1 MIAYPIDTY
10 TVLVDPERIRTVIN
24 KFASDDRQ
32 YSISTNF
39 NNFFWVVAF
48 YSQPLSLRTRWLT
61 VAAHLALRTLQ
72 APIVYVQTGPV
83 WAAMWTQFLW
93 LPLVGSMLGGWC
105 AAAAVWRSGAVAC
118 AALADSL
125 DERYGA
131 RSRRRIEI
139 PNATLQVMVDNLKAE
154 AYQLR
159 MRIVTRAASRGAPVE
174 PAPQDHSHI
183 EEELSEG
190 DIQGSFAHG
199 I

>member
-1 MIAYPIDTY
+1 MITDSGGSSTSTSSVMATRNAF
-10 TVLVDPERIRTVIN
+10 VLRSALIGVDRV
-24 KFASDDRQ
+24 
-32 YSISTNF
+32 
-39 NNFFWVVAF
+39 
-48 YSQPLSLRTRWLT
+48 
-61 VAAHLALRTLQ
+61 
-72 APIVYVQTGPV
+72 
-83 WAAMWTQFLW
+83 
-93 LPLVGSMLGGWC
+93 
-105 AAAAVWRSGAVAC
+105 SGAVAC

-139 PNATLQVMVDNLKAE
+139 PNAMLQVMVDNLKAE
-154 AYQLR
+154 AFQLR

-174 PAPQDHSHI
+174 PAQPQDHSHI

>member
-1 MIAYPIDTY
+1 
-10 TVLVDPERIRTVIN
+10 
-24 KFASDDRQ
+24 
-32 YSISTNF
+32 
-39 NNFFWVVAF
+39 
-48 YSQPLSLRTRWLT
+48 
-61 VAAHLALRTLQ
+61 
-72 APIVYVQTGPV
+72 
-83 WAAMWTQFLW
+83 
-93 LPLVGSMLGGWC
+93 MLGGWC

-139 PNATLQVMVDNLKAE
+139 PNAMLQVMVDNLKAE

-159 MRIVTRAASRGAPVE
+159 MRIVSRAASRGIAPAE

>member
-1 MIAYPIDTY
+1 MATRNAF
-10 TVLVDPERIRTVIN
+10 VLRSALIGVDRV
-24 KFASDDRQ
+24 
-32 YSISTNF
+32 
-39 NNFFWVVAF
+39 
-48 YSQPLSLRTRWLT
+48 
-61 VAAHLALRTLQ
+61 
-72 APIVYVQTGPV
+72 
-83 WAAMWTQFLW
+83 
-93 LPLVGSMLGGWC
+93 
-105 AAAAVWRSGAVAC
+105 SGAVAC

-139 PNATLQVMVDNLKAE
+139 PNAMLQVMVDNLKAE

-159 MRIVTRAASRGAPVE
+159 MRIVTRAASRGVAPAGDAE
-174 PAPQDHSHI
+174 PPQDHSHI

>member
-1 MIAYPIDTY
+1 MVHDHR
-10 TVLVDPERIRTVIN
+10 LG
-24 KFASDDRQ
+24 RQ
-32 YSISTNF
+32 
-39 NNFFWVVAF
+39 
-48 YSQPLSLRTRWLT
+48 L
-61 VAAHLALRTLQ
+61 HLD
-72 APIVYVQTGPV
+72 
-83 WAAMWTQFLW
+83 
-93 LPLVGSMLGGWC
+93 LVGYGDAERLRLAERLDWRRPREQL
-105 AAAAVWRSGAVAC
+105 WRSGAVAC

-139 PNATLQVMVDNLKAE
+139 PNAMLQVMVDNLKAE

-174 PAPQDHSHI
+174 PAPHPQDHSHV

>member
-1 MIAYPIDTY
+1 MATRNAF
-10 TVLVDPERIRTVIN
+10 VLRSALIGVDRV
-24 KFASDDRQ
+24 
-32 YSISTNF
+32 
-39 NNFFWVVAF
+39 
-48 YSQPLSLRTRWLT
+48 
-61 VAAHLALRTLQ
+61 
-72 APIVYVQTGPV
+72 
-83 WAAMWTQFLW
+83 
-93 LPLVGSMLGGWC
+93 
-105 AAAAVWRSGAVAC
+105 SGAVAC

-139 PNATLQVMVDNLKAE
+139 PNAMLQVMVDNLKAE

-174 PAPQDHSHI
+174 PAPQDHSHV

>member
-1 MIAYPIDTY
+1 MITDSGGSSTSTSSVIATRNAF
-10 TVLVDPERIRTVIN
+10 VLRSALIGVDRV
-24 KFASDDRQ
+24 
-32 YSISTNF
+32 
-39 NNFFWVVAF
+39 
-48 YSQPLSLRTRWLT
+48 
-61 VAAHLALRTLQ
+61 
-72 APIVYVQTGPV
+72 
-83 WAAMWTQFLW
+83 
-93 LPLVGSMLGGWC
+93 
-105 AAAAVWRSGAVAC
+105 SGAVAC

-139 PNATLQVMVDNLKAE
+139 ANAMLQVMVDNLKAE

>member
-1 MIAYPIDTY
+1 MVHDHRLGRQLDLD
-10 TVLVDPERIRTVIN
+10 LVRNGDAER
-24 KFASDDRQ
+24 
-32 YSISTNF
+32 
-39 NNFFWVVAF
+39 
-48 YSQPLSLRTRWLT
+48 LR
-61 VAAHLALRTLQ
+61 LAQRLDWR
-72 APIVYVQTGPV
+72 
-83 WAAMWTQFLW
+83 
-93 LPLVGSMLGGWC
+93 
-105 AAAAVWRSGAVAC
+105 RSGE
-118 AALADSL
+118 ALADSL

-139 PNATLQVMVDNLKAE
+139 PNAMLQVMVDNLKAE

-174 PAPQDHSHI
+174 PAPQDHSHV

>member
-1 MIAYPIDTY
+1 MRRPGTTEVAE
-10 TVLVDPERIRTVIN
+10 LGRAARRRRRPE
-24 KFASDDRQ
+24 
-32 YSISTNF
+32 
-39 NNFFWVVAF
+39 
-48 YSQPLSLRTRWLT
+48 
-61 VAAHLALRTLQ
+61 AL
-72 APIVYVQTGPV
+72 
-83 WAAMWTQFLW
+83 
-93 LPLVGSMLGGWC
+93 
-105 AAAAVWRSGAVAC
+105 C

-139 PNATLQVMVDNLKAE
+139 PNAMLQVMVDNLKAE

-159 MRIVTRAASRGAPVE
+159 MRIVSRAASRGVAPAE
-174 PAPQDHSHI
+174 PAPHPQDHSHI

>member
-1 MIAYPIDTY
+1 M
-10 TVLVDPERIRTVIN
+10 
-24 KFASDDRQ
+24 
-32 YSISTNF
+32 
-39 NNFFWVVAF
+39 
-48 YSQPLSLRTRWLT
+48 
-61 VAAHLALRTLQ
+61 
-72 APIVYVQTGPV
+72 QTGPV

-105 AAAAVWRSGAVAC
+105 AAAVWRSGAVAC
-118 AALADSL
+118 AALAGL

-139 PNATLQVMVDNLKAE
+139 PTDAAGDGRQSEGRGVPTADAHRNPRGLA
-154 AYQLR
+154 R
-159 MRIVTRAASRGAPVE
+159 RAGGAC
-174 PAPQDHSHI
+174 AQDHSHI

>member
-1 MIAYPIDTY
+1 M
-10 TVLVDPERIRTVIN
+10 
-24 KFASDDRQ
+24 
-32 YSISTNF
+32 
-39 NNFFWVVAF
+39 
-48 YSQPLSLRTRWLT
+48 
-61 VAAHLALRTLQ
+61 
-72 APIVYVQTGPV
+72 QTGPV
-83 WAAMWTQFLW
+83 WAAKWTQFLW
-93 LPLVGSMLGGWC
+93 LPLVGSMVGGWC

-139 PNATLQVMVDNLKAE
+139 PNAMLQVMVDNLKAE
-154 AYQLR
+154 AYSLR
-159 MRIVTRAASRGAPVE
+159 MRIVSRAASRGIAPAGDAE
-174 PAPQDHSHI
+174 PPQDHSHI

>member
-1 MIAYPIDTY
+1 MITDSGGSSTSTSSVMATRNAF
-10 TVLVDPERIRTVIN
+10 VLRSALIGVDRV
-24 KFASDDRQ
+24 
-32 YSISTNF
+32 
-39 NNFFWVVAF
+39 
-48 YSQPLSLRTRWLT
+48 
-61 VAAHLALRTLQ
+61 
-72 APIVYVQTGPV
+72 
-83 WAAMWTQFLW
+83 
-93 LPLVGSMLGGWC
+93 
-105 AAAAVWRSGAVAC
+105 SGAVAC

-139 PNATLQVMVDNLKAE
+139 PNAMLQVMVDNLKAE
-154 AYQLR
+154 AFQLR

-174 PAPQDHSHI
+174 PAPQDHSHV

>member
-1 MIAYPIDTY
+1 MRVHAR
-10 TVLVDPERIRTVIN
+10 VDHL
-24 KFASDDRQ
+24 
-32 YSISTNF
+32 ISELILLPPPAVEDQ
-39 NNFFWVVAF
+39 VV
-48 YSQPLSLRTRWLT
+48 
-61 VAAHLALRTLQ
+61 V
-72 APIVYVQTGPV
+72 V
-83 WAAMWTQFLW
+83 
-93 LPLVGSMLGGWC
+93 
-105 AAAAVWRSGAVAC
+105 

-139 PNATLQVMVDNLKAE
+139 PNAMLQVMVDNLKAE

-174 PAPQDHSHI
+174 PAPQDHSHV